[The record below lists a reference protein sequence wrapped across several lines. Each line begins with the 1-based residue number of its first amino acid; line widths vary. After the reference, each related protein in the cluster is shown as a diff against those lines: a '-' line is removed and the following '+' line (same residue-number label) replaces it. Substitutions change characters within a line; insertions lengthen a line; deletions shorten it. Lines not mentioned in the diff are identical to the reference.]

1 MFSKR
6 ENAMTTD
13 YSVQVD
19 TILVKNFAQK
29 ELDILKVY
37 PGKPLLII
45 IYNNQCIGCVGR
57 AIPLAND
64 FQKEFNNIQV
74 VGLHTSFKEEVIREE
89 DIRSI
94 FTIENLPFPIYID
107 SNRSV
112 YDQFKSQGTP
122 QWVLIQSDGHLY
134 RSIFGSMAD
143 SKNRLMYA
151 LESLS

>member
-1 MFSKR
+1 MI
-6 ENAMTTD
+6 TD
-13 YSVQVD
+13 DSVQIGS
-19 TILVKNFAQK
+19 ILVKDFAQTK
-29 ELDILKVY
+29 LDLLKIY
-37 PGKPLLII
+37 TGKPLLII

-57 AIPLAND
+57 AIPLANE
-64 FQKEFNNIQV
+64 FQKEFKNIQV
-74 VGLHTSFKEEVIREE
+74 VGLHTSFKEEVIREK
-89 DIRSI
+89 DIRSV
-94 FTIENLPFPIYID
+94 FTIEDLPFPIYID

-122 QWVLIQSDGHLY
+122 QWVLIQSNGQLY